1 MRFSRFA
8 DTPMLIVCPNC
19 ATSYGVAMASLRPAS
34 GWTRKLRCQR
44 CRWIWQAQ
52 LSDTDKLKVAADQ
65 VLPVRRAM
73 AAIAQAATD
82 AARSA
87 RAALPRLRQATAVL
101 AEELEAGRNS
111 TDSAPIP
118 PASGHAEPAAARQ
131 AGTPVTIPLV
141 AGIAAIV
148 ARVVGAVRRQ
158 HRAWRRAWHRS
169 WRLSR
174 WRSWWLSLRVSWRQS
189 WWLWRPS
196 LSRLQRIVL
205 ALALTDAAIIGER
218 ADLVWAMPQTAL
230 FFAALGLP
238 VNLRGVHFD
247 RLTATAERRDGE
259 PVLIV
264 QGAIGNSTTESAD
277 VPDLR
282 FSIRNAEHQEIYSGP
297 PRQGAD
303 ACPRGASWCSAANLF
318 CRRPTRATSWSG
330 SSIATI
336 VCDQFAQT

>member
-1 MRFSRFA
+1 
-8 DTPMLIVCPNC
+8 MLIVCPNC
-19 ATSYGVAMASLRPAS
+19 GTSYGVAMASLRPAS
-34 GWTRKLRCQR
+34 GWTRKLRCHR
-44 CRWIWQAQ
+44 CRWVWQAQ

-65 VLPVRRAM
+65 VPPVRRAM
-73 AAIAQAATD
+73 AAIAQGATD

-87 RAALPRLRQATAVL
+87 RSALPRLRRATAVL

-111 TDSAPIP
+111 TDRAPSP
-118 PASGHAEPAAARQ
+118 PASVHAEPAGARQ

-158 HRAWRRAWHRS
+158 HRAWRRS
-169 WRLSR
+169 WQLSR
-174 WRSWWLSLRVSWRQS
+174 WRSWWLSLRISWRQS

-218 ADLVWAMPQTAL
+218 ADLVWAMPQTAS

-282 FSIRNAEHQEIYSGP
+282 FSIRNAEHQEIYSWTAAPGRGRLSAGRKLVFRSELILP
-297 PRQGAD
+297 PAD
-303 ACPRGASWCSAANLF
+303 
-318 CRRPTRATSWSG
+318 TRDVVVRFVDRDDSL
-330 SSIATI
+330 
-336 VCDQFAQT
+336 